1 MTQETMTLRGKLLA
15 GLAGSIILGFAA
27 TASAHGLAASSGTA
41 AAGQT
46 LQGVQ
51 VAVSGGGGPYSHAAA
66 HPERYQRHLRQWY
79 YQQLWR
85 YYQPVREQPVRAL
98 GALDGRP
105 GA

>member
-15 GLAGSIILGFAA
+15 GLAGSIISGFAA

-51 VAVSGGGGPYSHAAA
+51 VAVSGGPYSHAAA

-79 YQQLWR
+79 HYQQLWR

-105 GA
+105 SV